1 MDPDMERH
9 YKELLRQWK
18 TDEDN
23 ITDELKNI
31 GSDVKE
37 MGTDV
42 KQIGAEVKLLTKK
55 LDDLGLT
62 VTPCKE
68 KHDECMYNEAT

>member
-9 YKELLRQWK
+9 YKELLHQWK

-23 ITDELKNI
+23 IRDELSNI
-31 GSDVKE
+31 GSDVK
-37 MGTDV
+37 
-42 KQIGAEVKLLTKK
+42 QIGTEVKFLTRKI
-55 LDDLGLT
+55 DDLALT

-68 KHDECMYNEAT
+68 KHDECMYNET